1 MLEPEGSWLR
11 CRGLGRERLV
21 RYLSDYLNGLGYAS
35 EEDQH
40 EEGGRNTSIVV
51 SKLSRVNPSVP
62 VSLERLEFRI
72 LSTGG
77 GCLLYWDF
85 PKKLEPGVD
94 GSKVKRFVEEAY
106 SHLERAIST
115 GSHGMAKVR
124 RDRPTDL
131 PFEIQH

>member
-1 MLEPEGSWLR
+1 MPEPEGSWLR

-21 RYLSDYLNGLGYAS
+21 RHLSDYLSTLGFVS
-35 EEDQH
+35 EEKQH
-40 EEGGRNTSIVV
+40 EEGGRNTSLVI
-51 SKLSRVNPSVP
+51 STLSRSNPSVP
-62 VSLERLEFRI
+62 ISLQRMEFRI

-85 PKKLEPGVD
+85 PKKLEPGAD
-94 GSKVKRFVEEAY
+94 SAKVRRFVEEAY

-124 RDRPTDL
+124 RERPTEL
-131 PFEIQH
+131 PFEL